1 MTQQEI
7 YEEFKALAEQLGL
20 SVRQELGDF
29 DGGLC
34 VVNEKKVILVNRRHD
49 MGKRLS
55 VIARALHRV
64 GLGEVFVKPVIRE
77 IIEEEASTM

>member
-20 SVRQELGDF
+20 SVRLELGDF

-34 VVNEKKVILVNRRHD
+34 VLNDKKVILVNRRHD

-55 VIARALHRV
+55 VIARALYRV
-64 GLGEVFVKPVIRE
+64 GFGEVFVKPAIRE
-77 IIEEEASTM
+77 IIEEEAATM

>member
-77 IIEEEASTM
+77 IIEEEAGTM